1 MSETTYDMRELTGL
15 ISSLWFAIAG
25 SGAEHGDMQSILK
38 TEAGQLA
45 WEISEQ
51 IGPKTLAE
59 GNRKLEKDMRRTFF
73 PLSAGWDPAQASENA
88 TNPAD
93 RQGKTAGI
101 LWLFGYKSKKSGGYF
116 LVGAHTRDIVGNGTN
131 LKPILYGD
139 NSRRGA
145 AWGRVGGR
153 GHQGVI
159 ILNRKIVTPGAY
171 ASLAAS
177 IRKQFG
183 QMRASFARTAM
194 ELVPKKR
201 IPAWV
206 AAQIQASVA
215 NGKSL
220 FNITGLNHPTEPFI
234 EFGSRARG
242 VESNPKIAEKIHNST
257 KARMKI
263 VADKLKNVIDGY
275 KYQWDTGQCYRQPK
289 ITEAEE

>member
-1 MSETTYDMRELTGL
+1 MSDTVIDMRELTRL

-25 SGAEHGDMQSILK
+25 SGVEHGDMQSILK

-51 IGPKTLAE
+51 IGPKTLAA

-73 PLSAGWDPAQASENA
+73 PLASGPAEQF
-88 TNPAD
+88 D
-93 RQGKTAGI
+93 GKQGKSTD
-101 LWLFGYKSKKSGGYF
+101 LWLFSYNKNGNSF
-116 LVGAHTRDIVGNGTN
+116 LVGAHQSDIVGNGTN

-145 AWGRVGGR
+145 VWGRVGNR
-153 GHQGVI
+153 GKQGVV
-159 ILNRKIVTPGAY
+159 ILNRKVVTESAY
-171 ASLAAS
+171 ANLAAS

-183 QMRASFARTAM
+183 QMRASFARTAQ

-206 AAQIQASVA
+206 GAQIQATIG

-220 FNITGLNHPTEPFI
+220 FNMAGLNNKTDPFI

-242 VESNPKIAEKIHNST
+242 VVSNPKISEKIHNAT
-257 KARMKI
+257 KSRMMV
-263 VADKLKNVIDGY
+263 VADNLKKVISGY
-275 KYQWDTGQCYRQPK
+275 KYQWDTGQCYKQPE
-289 ITEAEE
+289 ITEAE

>member
-1 MSETTYDMRELTGL
+1 MAKASTINSSVEYDMSELTKL

-25 SGAEHGDMQSILK
+25 STGADGDMQSLLK

-73 PLSAGWDPAQASENA
+73 PLASGPAEQFVG
-88 TNPAD
+88 
-93 RQGKTAGI
+93 RQGKSND
-101 LWLFGYKSKKSGGYF
+101 LWLFSYSKNGNSF
-116 LVGAHTRDIVGNGTN
+116 LVGAHQFDIVGNGTN

-139 NSRRGA
+139 NARRGA
-145 AWGRVGGR
+145 AWGRVGNRGR
-153 GHQGVI
+153 QGVI
-159 ILNRKIVTPGAY
+159 VLNRKVVTESAY
-171 ASLAAS
+171 ANLVAS
-177 IRKQFG
+177 IRKGFG
-183 QMRASFARTAM
+183 QARASFARTAM

-206 AAQIQASVA
+206 SAQIQATIG

-220 FNITGLNHPTEPFI
+220 FDITGLNSKTDPFI

-242 VESNPKIAEKIHNST
+242 VVSNPKIADKIHNAT
-257 KARMKI
+257 KTRMMI
-263 VADKLKNVIDGY
+263 VADKLKKVISGY
-275 KYQWDTGQCYRQPK
+275 KYQWDTGQCYQQPE
-289 ITEAEE
+289 ITEAE